1 MYCFYS
7 SNYYYSDSRSSHCCL
22 GSCTFNLLLP
32 VFSMS
37 FAVSLKIQQLILAST
52 HLSPKS
58 TYFHLYYLFIK
69 SVSNYSLIT
78 VQMILLFSGFLALKY
93 YLVWMNE
100 IAEGTGWI
108 NAHVVML
115 LWNSIVGLHFI
126 LITQVVALRTSM
138 LALSL
143 AFLFW
148 TSMEYI
154 LIHEYLVHNKHHL
167 VYQ

>member
-1 MYCFYS
+1 
-7 SNYYYSDSRSSHCCL
+7 
-22 GSCTFNLLLP
+22 
-32 VFSMS
+32 
-37 FAVSLKIQQLILAST
+37 
-52 HLSPKS
+52 
-58 TYFHLYYLFIK
+58 
-69 SVSNYSLIT
+69 
-78 VQMILLFSGFLALKY
+78 
-93 YLVWMNE
+93 
-100 IAEGTGWI
+100 
-108 NAHVVML
+108 ML

-148 TSMEYI
+148 ASMEYI